1 MKLSSL
7 RNFLVIT
14 SCGSFTRAAEQLL
27 ISQPTLSRQIKEL
40 EQELGVSLYERN
52 KEGLQLSEA
61 GEIVMEEAADIIERC
76 DRLYALFRPAEENG
90 KKVPEILRIGI
101 QRLFDMNDLWMAV
114 NKLQEENSETEI
126 ELIEADR
133 HQLEQG
139 ILNNRF
145 DVVISLQDYHENYSG
160 LKVLPYRE
168 NTVKVA
174 VPAGHPLTEKEILSL
189 PFLKAEQF
197 VRSCQLA
204 KHHSGLSPDGQSL
217 ELYLAQSRFEEMVRQ
232 YNGNDWNKKNT
243 ISEFAE
249 SLTSQ
254 FRERTEMWGLSRNEV
269 IQAYELCYEFIT
281 LMADEASCEGH
292 ESLMMIE
299 GLDSCCDVDAKVRAG
314 RSTRSRQ
321 RRSLQG
327 EGTPSEQ

>member
-76 DRLYALFRPAEENG
+76 DRLYALFRPAEKNG
-90 KKVPEILRIGI
+90 IKVPEILRIGI
-101 QRLFDMNDLWMAV
+101 QSLFDMNELKMAV
-114 NKLQEENSETEI
+114 KKLQEENSETEI

-145 DVVISLQDYHENYSG
+145 DAVISLQDCHENYSG

-168 NTVKVA
+168 NTVKIA
-174 VPAGHPLTEKEILSL
+174 VPAGHPLTEKERIRIEELRDESFILLRREFSPIIVDRFMSTCINSGFSPYASAYANSEEECLRLAEANQGITFIHSQISVCGCERKFNVHCLDLEEPVQCEPLALICKARNRKNSL
-189 PFLKAEQF
+189 KRLIKE
-197 VRSCQLA
+197 L
-204 KHHSGLSPDGQSL
+204 GLHDFHQ
-217 ELYLAQSRFEEMVRQ
+217 E
-232 YNGNDWNKKNT
+232 
-243 ISEFAE
+243 
-249 SLTSQ
+249 
-254 FRERTEMWGLSRNEV
+254 
-269 IQAYELCYEFIT
+269 
-281 LMADEASCEGH
+281 
-292 ESLMMIE
+292 
-299 GLDSCCDVDAKVRAG
+299 
-314 RSTRSRQ
+314 
-321 RRSLQG
+321 
-327 EGTPSEQ
+327 